1 MKVLLDTNILLLAIS
16 HKNRLR
22 PIWTAFLNE
31 KYDLIVSNSILL
43 EYEEKIAEKTS
54 QQVAINVVSLISE
67 AVNTILVTVYYQWN
81 IITSDPDDNKFCDT
95 AVAGNADYIVTNDSH
110 FNEAKKINFP
120 IVNILSASYFINIIQ
135 AMK

>member
-1 MKVLLDTNILLLAIS
+1 MKVLLDTNILLQAIS